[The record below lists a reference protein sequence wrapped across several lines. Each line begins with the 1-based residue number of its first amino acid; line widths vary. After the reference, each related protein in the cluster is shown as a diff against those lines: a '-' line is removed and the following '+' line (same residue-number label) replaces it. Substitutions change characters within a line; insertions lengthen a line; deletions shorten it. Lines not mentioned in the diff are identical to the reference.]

1 MADDLQRVGL
11 VFKADGAVDFKKTLR
26 QVTDELSSNRNEF
39 DRAKISWDESTSSM
53 EKLQDRQKYLSKQ
66 TQLYSDKV
74 SILQRELAEME
85 KSEKSSSQEISKKK
99 QQIEKTKTTLAKY
112 EKGLNDVNKEKFQRW
127 IDKKMKEYNVPSYTN
142 ESGETVYDLDAWE
155 ENNSNN

>member
-74 SILQRELAEME
+74 NILQRELAEME
-85 KSEKSSSQEISKKK
+85 KSEKSSSQEISKF
-99 QQIEKTKTTLAKY
+99 QSTYPSRGMTAKTPIFFIYFLFLLCNITFIILY
-112 EKGLNDVNKEKFQRW
+112 
-127 IDKKMKEYNVPSYTN
+127 
-142 ESGETVYDLDAWE
+142 
-155 ENNSNN
+155 